1 MNKFDFNTI
10 KDFDNHINTSI
21 KGYDLLHN
29 LIINLSGF
37 FLNDTRTAV
46 DYGCTSGRLINN
58 ISDIY
63 KVKGIGYDITDKN
76 FLEGSADL
84 IKEDITSDK
93 FQIDRADIYYLVFT
107 LQFLPINEREKLLNK
122 IYSYMPKSSILI
134 VCEKEIS
141 GDGFI
146 QEAFTFTN
154 YDYKKNNYTPEDI
167 LKKEEQLRNT
177 MRCMTPDFNKRMF
190 FNHGFTS
197 HLFFK
202 SLNFSGYILTR

>member
-58 ISDIY
+58 ISDTY
-63 KVKGIGYDITDKN
+63 EVKGIGYDITDKN
-76 FLEGSADL
+76 FIEGNADL
-84 IKEDITSDK
+84 IKADITDNS
-93 FQIDRADIYYLVFT
+93 FEIDRADIYYLVFT
-107 LQFLPINEREKLLNK
+107 LQFLPINEREKLLHK

-134 VCEKEIS
+134 VCEKEIC

-154 YDYKKNNYTPEDI
+154 YDYKKNNYTPEEI

-190 FNHGFTS
+190 FNQGFTS
-197 HLFFK
+197 NLFFK